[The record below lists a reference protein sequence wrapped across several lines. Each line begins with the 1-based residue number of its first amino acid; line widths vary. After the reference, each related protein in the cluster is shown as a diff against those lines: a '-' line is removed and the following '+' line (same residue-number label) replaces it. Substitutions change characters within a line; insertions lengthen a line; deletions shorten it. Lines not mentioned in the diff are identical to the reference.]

1 MANQSN
7 GKERGATSVDL
18 NQQAITAV
26 HFVPEASPMSA
37 RNFPPS
43 FWNSN
48 YQPSAATVTSH
59 HPTTAELYGD
69 PYHHHH
75 SAATASAD
83 PWHSHYQQ
91 YSAAAA
97 HHHHR
102 YLWPPVF
109 LGFNTYQSYIPF
121 YRKSRSGMPT
131 SVLNIGYGGEKMF
144 RLHLTLNW
152 TSTLACWY
160 YGMSMVTNHSCE
172 FLWRH
177 ESLGFYSIYFVNT
190 WYIKPIFLL

>member
-1 MANQSN
+1 
-7 GKERGATSVDL
+7 
-18 NQQAITAV
+18 
-26 HFVPEASPMSA
+26 MSA

-59 HPTTAELYGD
+59 HPTAAELYGD
-69 PYHHHH
+69 PYHHH
-75 SAATASAD
+75 SAATASSD

-102 YLWPPVF
+102 YLWPLVF

-121 YRKSRSGMPT
+121 YRNSRSGMPT
-131 SVLNIGYGGEKMF
+131 SVLNIDSSWWKNVQITFNPEMGNHTNMLVLWCDYDNQSFMWAF
-144 RLHLTLNW
+144 D
-152 TSTLACWY
+152 
-160 YGMSMVTNHSCE
+160 VTNHFGLTAFISPVCDR
-172 FLWRH
+172 L
-177 ESLGFYSIYFVNT
+177 YKI
-190 WYIKPIFLL
+190 

>member
-1 MANQSN
+1 
-7 GKERGATSVDL
+7 
-18 NQQAITAV
+18 
-26 HFVPEASPMSA
+26 MSA

-48 YQPSAATVTSH
+48 YQASAATVTSH
-59 HPTTAELYGD
+59 HPAAAELYGD
-69 PYHHHH
+69 PYHHH

-91 YSAAAA
+91 YSPAAA

-109 LGFNTYQSYIPF
+109 LRFNACQSYIPF
-121 YRKSRSGMPT
+121 YRNSRSGMPT

-144 RLHLTLNW
+144 GLHLTLNW
-152 TSTLACWY
+152 TSTLLCWCY
-160 YGMSMVTNHSCE
+160 AMIMLASHSCE
-172 FLWRH
+172 YLTSRIIDLTAFISS
-177 ESLGFYSIYFVNT
+177 ECDIKIYSMYSPFIFVIT
-190 WYIKPIFLL
+190 AAWDYKTHVYIMIEM